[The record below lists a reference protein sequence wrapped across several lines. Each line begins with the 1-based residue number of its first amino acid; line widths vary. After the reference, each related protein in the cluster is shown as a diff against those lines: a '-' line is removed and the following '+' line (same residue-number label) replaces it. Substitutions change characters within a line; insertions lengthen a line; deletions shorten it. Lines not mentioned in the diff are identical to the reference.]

1 MQVRL
6 KTSPIGMCFRII
18 SLLILGGLA
27 AVLIQQT
34 DWYKTNAVVRQPAAV
49 VQPAPAA
56 VPAPVPAAVVLAP
69 APVKATVHRPSA
81 ATPPGWINFMGI
93 LIPPSGWNDTHR

>member
-6 KTSPIGMCFRII
+6 KTSPLGMCFRII

-27 AVLIQQT
+27 AVVFEHG
-34 DWYKTNAVVRQPAAV
+34 DWYQAKVAARQPAAV
-49 VQPAPAA
+49 VQPAPTPVA
-56 VPAPVPAAVVLAP
+56 VPAVALAP

-81 ATPPGWINFMGI
+81 ATPPGWTNFAGI
-93 LIPPSGWNDTHR
+93 HIPPPGWNDTHR